1 MTEYIQKSGIISQE
15 LLKETQKRN
24 REIVERMSANLV
36 RQHQESIDKLISS
49 ALVSEQITNAVK
61 ESCRVL
67 SESIKLVSPSIQ
79 IAANMANAINERY
92 KDIRFWFKQN

>member
-79 IAANMANAINERY
+79 IAENMANESNKALY
-92 KDIRFWFKQN
+92 HPK